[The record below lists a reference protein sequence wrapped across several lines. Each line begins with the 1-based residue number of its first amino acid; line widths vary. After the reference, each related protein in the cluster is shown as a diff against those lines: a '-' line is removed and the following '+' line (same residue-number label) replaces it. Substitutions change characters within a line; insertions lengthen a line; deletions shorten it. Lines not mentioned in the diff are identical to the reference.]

1 MKILHKMLLAPLSAM
16 ACLLLIGL
24 LFYLSMQAQDKR
36 LLQIKEQNFA
46 EFSAAS
52 QQTIL
57 MSQLHSEIYGH
68 IAIMA
73 SLDDAAV
80 QRISSDFVQR
90 SAAIKSGF
98 ASVIQADTETAKSFE
113 NHMQAYQKAV
123 LTALEMGSMD
133 PNTGIAS
140 MQTATTEYQA
150 VKDLLMGLNTALAAQ
165 TSDLIAH
172 SRSSN
177 QRMLALI
184 IVCVVVVSL
193 LLSLSAVWLARSVS
207 LPLRQAIQIA
217 EKVAAGELHDEIKVD
232 RQDEIGQLLMALAE
246 MKRSLLAVVKEV
258 RRGTEHIA
266 RSAATI
272 AASSTD
278 LAQRSHQQS
287 QSLESTTASML
298 ELTTTVQ
305 QNEASA
311 HNASSRA
318 HAACEMA
325 NQGGQ
330 VVSRAVATMQEIN
343 QASSRIGDIIGLIDG
358 IAFQTN
364 ILALNAA
371 VEAARAGEQGR
382 GFAVVATEVRSLA
395 QRSAG
400 AANEIKHLIHNSL
413 EHVDAGAALV
423 EQTGQMM
430 QQIVSSIE
438 NVNVM
443 INEMTQAGQQQSNKI
458 KKAGMDVT
466 TIDELNHQ
474 NVNLI
479 DSAASEAQELHREA
493 ETLLRVVSKF
503 HI

>member
-1 MKILHKMLLAPLSAM
+1 MKIIHKMLLAPLSAM
-16 ACLLLIGL
+16 ASLLLIGF
-24 LFYLSMQAQDKR
+24 LFYSSMQAQDKR
-36 LLQIKEQNFA
+36 MLQLKEKNFA
-46 EFSAAS
+46 EFSEAS
-52 QQTIL
+52 KQTIL
-57 MSQLHSEIYGH
+57 LSQLHSEIYGH

-73 SLDDAAV
+73 SLEEAAV
-80 QRISSDFVQR
+80 KRISDDFISR
-90 SAAIKSGF
+90 SGAIEVGY
-98 ASVIQADTETAKSFE
+98 ANVIEAESETAKALSL
-113 NHMQAYQKAV
+113 HMQAYQKAV

-140 MQTATTEYQA
+140 MQTATAEYQA
-150 VKDLLMGLNTALAAQ
+150 VKDLLMGLNTVLAEQ
-165 TSDLIAH
+165 TNDLITQ
-172 SRSSN
+172 SRSNN
-177 QRMLALI
+177 QRMLVLI
-184 IVCVVVVSL
+184 IFSVLLVSL

-207 LPLRQAIQIA
+207 SPLRQAIQIA
-217 EKVAAGELHDEIKVD
+217 EKVAAGELNEEIKIGK
-232 RQDEIGQLLMALAE
+232 RDEIGQLLLALAE

-266 RSAATI
+266 QSAATI
-272 AASSTD
+272 ATGSID

-287 QSLESTTASML
+287 TSLESTTASML

-318 HAACEMA
+318 QAACEMA
-325 NQGGQ
+325 NQGGA
-330 VVSRAVATMQEIN
+330 VVSQAVSTMQEIN
-343 QASSRIGDIIGLIDG
+343 QASSRIVDIIGLIDG

-413 EHVDAGAALV
+413 EQVNAGSALV
-423 EQTGQMM
+423 AQTGQMM

-438 NVNVM
+438 NVNLV
-443 INEMTQAGQQQSNKI
+443 INEMARAGQLQSSKI

-474 NVNLI
+474 NVKLI
-479 DSAASEAQELHREA
+479 DGAASEAQELHSEA

-503 HI
+503 RT